1 MTRMEEMV
9 ACLTTTSLEGQCETS
24 DKFPSCSKSMQK
36 KKKKKKNQKKNKK
49 KKKKKKKKKNGL
61 HTQDFLVFLEKRTI
75 ILE

>member
-36 KKKKKKNQKKNKK
+36 KKKK
-49 KKKKKKKKKNGL
+49 NGL

>member
-36 KKKKKKNQKKNKK
+36 KKKKKWTTYSRFSSISGKKNHHSRVM
-49 KKKKKKKKKNGL
+49 L
-61 HTQDFLVFLEKRTI
+61 TDFLHGQKDRD
-75 ILE
+75 